1 MLRQRIFLWWPL
13 GPTYPLRCLV
23 ARHYN
28 NKFPRLVLDSNL
40 DRLDA
45 TWEMKRI
52 SGNQSEMAWVRL
64 SGEAFGFPHRPF
76 HVKLIELFDRPTKK
90 QFAGVHQ
97 EL

>member
-1 MLRQRIFLWWPL
+1 
-13 GPTYPLRCLV
+13 
-23 ARHYN
+23 
-28 NKFPRLVLDSNL
+28 
-40 DRLDA
+40 
-45 TWEMKRI
+45 MKRI